1 MEKKSVI
8 LPDDI
13 PVKTDIHQVF
23 LSNRV
28 TDLAASILLFPPD
41 PLEMGVTPPRRLG
54 FVDITEIRRKI
65 RATRRKV
72 NQLLK
77 KYEEKI

>member
-13 PVKTDIHQVF
+13 PVKTDIHQTF
-23 LSNRV
+23 LSSRV
-28 TDLAASILLFPPD
+28 SNLAAAILSDPPD
-41 PLEMGVTPPRRLG
+41 RTKPAPGGPYYHIET
-54 FVDITEIRRKI
+54 FEEIQ
-65 RATRRKV
+65 TRREEVGK
-72 NQLLK
+72 LLK